1 MKWFRSNVQHGT
13 RLALFALAVQFVLS
27 FGHFHAIAAPVAPAL
42 QSQANQL
49 DISFASRL
57 PAPEAVSKSTP
68 QQPAS
73 DRDSDQQADD
83 FCAICAVV
91 AMANAAL
98 SATPP
103 ALLLPHAVEFVYLTT
118 DTGFVH
124 LSPVRVAF
132 QPRAPPAA

>member
-13 RLALFALAVQFVLS
+13 RLALLALAVQFVLS
-27 FGHFHAIAAPVAPAL
+27 FGHFHAIAAQAVPAA
-42 QSQANQL
+42 QSGTTQFG
-49 DISFASRL
+49 ISYAGRL
-57 PAPEAVSKSTP
+57 PAPDAVSKSTP

-73 DRDSDQQADD
+73 DRDSDQQTDD

-98 SATPP
+98 SAAPP
-103 ALLLPHAVEFVYLTT
+103 VLLLPHAVEFVYLTT
-118 DTGFVH
+118 DAESVH
-124 LSPVRVAF
+124 RNSVRVAF

>member
-27 FGHFHAIAAPVAPAL
+27 FGHFHTVAVPVASAL
-42 QSQANQL
+42 QSATTQL
-49 DISFASRL
+49 DIAFAGSL
-57 PAPEAVSKSTP
+57 PAPEADSKSTP

-73 DRDSDQQADD
+73 DRDSDQRSDD

-103 ALLLPHAVEFVYLTT
+103 ALLLPQAVQFVYLTT
-118 DTGFVH
+118 DAGFVD
-124 LSPVRVAF
+124 LNPVRVAF

>member
-13 RLALFALAVQFVLS
+13 RLALFALVVQFVLS
-27 FGHFHAIAAPVAPAL
+27 FGHFHAIAASAL
-42 QSQANQL
+42 QSATTQF
-49 DISFASRL
+49 DVSFAGLL
-57 PAPEAVSKSTP
+57 PAPDAVSQSTP
-68 QQPAS
+68 QRPAS
-73 DRDSDQQADD
+73 DHDSDRQTDD

-118 DTGFVH
+118 DAGFVH

>member
-13 RLALFALAVQFVLS
+13 RLALFALAIQFVLS

-42 QSQANQL
+42 QSATTQFDVA
-49 DISFASRL
+49 FASRL
-57 PAPEAVSKSTP
+57 PAPAAVSKSTP

-73 DRDSDQQADD
+73 NHDSDRQTDD
-83 FCAICAVV
+83 FCAICVVV

-118 DTGFVH
+118 EAEFVH
-124 LSPVRVAF
+124 RNSVRVAF

>member
-27 FGHFHAIAAPVAPAL
+27 FGHFHAIAAPAVPAL
-42 QSQANQL
+42 QSGTSQS
-49 DISFASRL
+49 DISFAGRL
-57 PAPEAVSKSTP
+57 PAPDAVSKSTP
-68 QQPAS
+68 QRPAS
-73 DRDSDQQADD
+73 DRDSDQRSDD

-98 SATPP
+98 FTTPP
-103 ALLLPHAVEFVYLTT
+103 VLLLPQAVEFVYLTT
-118 DTGFVH
+118 NAEFVH
-124 LSPVRVAF
+124 RNSVRVAF